1 MKKIIKLICIIFLS
15 LIFIQ
20 CQKSPSPV
28 ADYRWTEERAWQ
40 WHNDNGWM
48 VGTNFNPSTSINQ
61 LEFWQE
67 DTYDPETI
75 ERELEWSAELGMNMH
90 RVYLHNLLWDQDS
103 IGFLER
109 VDNYLNIS
117 ESKNI
122 KTLFVL
128 LDDVWHPVPKLGK
141 QPEPIPFVHNSG
153 WVQAPGS
160 EILGDSSRHDELK
173 NYVKGVISHFA
184 DDKRVVG
191 WDLYNEP
198 DNVASSDPE
207 NLVNNINFRGL
218 NRGPEVKEKH
228 IYSLSLLKKI
238 FMWARE
244 VNPSQPL
251 TVGLWKDSEKWNDI
265 DSLSAIDRFAI
276 SNSDVI
282 SFHAYGDLEETMK
295 KIEDLEQF
303 NRPLLCTEYL
313 ARGEQNTFQI
323 MLPLF
328 KEKEIAAV
336 NWGFVAGKT
345 NTAFPWS
352 SWQVEF
358 DSLPK
363 IWHHDIYLP
372 DKTPYDE
379 KEIAFLKNILSN

>member
-1 MKKIIKLICIIFLS
+1 MKSIKQFTIAVII

-20 CQKSPSPV
+20 CQQNPSSV
-28 ADYRWTEERAWQ
+28 LDYRWSEERAWE
-40 WHNDNGWM
+40 WHKENGWM

-103 IGFLER
+103 IGFLKRIE
-109 VDNYLNIS
+109 NYLEIS
-117 ESKNI
+117 ESKGI
-122 KTLFVL
+122 KTLLVL
-128 LDDVWHPVPKLGK
+128 LDDVWHPIPKLGK

-160 EILGDSSRHDELK
+160 EILGDSLRHGEVK
-173 NYVKGVISHFA
+173 NYIKGIISHFSR
-184 DDKRVVG
+184 DERVIG

-198 DNVASSDPE
+198 DNVAPPDP
-207 NLVNNINFRGL
+207 RYPG
-218 NRGPEVKEKH
+218 RGPEVEKKH
-228 IYSLSLLKKI
+228 IYSLSLLKKV
-238 FMWARE
+238 FHWARE
-244 VNPSQPL
+244 VNPSQPM
-251 TVGLWKDSEKWNDI
+251 TVGLWKDPETWISI
-265 DSLSAIDRFAI
+265 DSLSAIDRFVI
-276 SNSDVI
+276 SNSDVV
-282 SFHAYGDLEETMK
+282 SFHAYGNLEETRK

-313 ARGEQNTFQI
+313 ARGQENTFQKI
-323 MLPLF
+323 LPIF

-345 NTAFPWS
+345 NTVFPWS
-352 SWQVEF
+352 SWDEKF

-372 DKTPYDE
+372 DKTPFDQE
-379 KEIAFLKNILSN
+379 EIDFLKEILIK

>member
-1 MKKIIKLICIIFLS
+1 MKTLKQLTLAVII

-20 CQKSPSPV
+20 CQQTPTSV
-28 ADYRWTEERAWQ
+28 LDFRWTEERAWQ
-40 WHNDNGWM
+40 WHNKNGWM

-67 DTYDPETI
+67 DTYDQETI

-103 IGFLER
+103 VGFLER
-109 VDNYLNIS
+109 VDNYLEIS
-117 ESKNI
+117 ERKGI
-122 KTLFVL
+122 KTLLVL
-128 LDDVWHPVPKLGK
+128 LDDVWHPIPKLGN

-160 EILGDSSRHDELK
+160 KILGDSSRHNELK
-173 NYVKGVISHFA
+173 NYIKGVITHFA
-184 DDKRVVG
+184 DDKRVMG

-198 DNVASSDPE
+198 DNVSPDDPKYPE
-207 NLVNNINFRGL
+207 
-218 NRGPEVKEKH
+218 RGPEVKEKH
-228 IYSLSLLKKI
+228 IYSLSLLKKT
-238 FMWARE
+238 FRWARE

-251 TVGLWKDSEKWNDI
+251 TVGLWKDPVTWRNI

-282 SFHAYGDLEETMK
+282 SFHAYGSLEETMK

-313 ARGEQNTFQI
+313 ARGEQNTFQVI
-323 MLPLF
+323 LPLF
-328 KEKEIAAV
+328 KEKEVAAV

-345 NTAFPWS
+345 NTVFPWS
-352 SWQVEF
+352 SWQVKF

-372 DKTPYDE
+372 DKTPYDQ
-379 KEIAFLKNILSN
+379 KEIDFLKEILLK

>member
-1 MKKIIKLICIIFLS
+1 MKTLKQLTLAVII

-20 CQKSPSPV
+20 CQQTPKSV
-28 ADYRWTEERAWQ
+28 LDFRWTEERAWQ
-40 WHNDNGWM
+40 WHNENGWM

-67 DTYDPETI
+67 DTYDQETI

-103 IGFLER
+103 IGFLKR
-109 VDNYLNIS
+109 VDTYLEIS
-117 ESKNI
+117 ESKGI
-122 KTLFVL
+122 KTLLVL
-128 LDDVWHPVPKLGK
+128 LDDVWHPIPKLGN

-160 EILGDSSRHDELK
+160 KILGDSSRHNELK
-173 NYVKGVISHFA
+173 NYIKGVITHFS
-184 DDKRVVG
+184 DDKRVMG

-198 DNVASSDPE
+198 DNVSPDDPKYPE
-207 NLVNNINFRGL
+207 
-218 NRGPEVKEKH
+218 RGPEVKEKH
-228 IYSLSLLKKI
+228 IYSLSLLKKT
-238 FMWARE
+238 FRWARE

-251 TVGLWKDSEKWNDI
+251 TVGLWKDPVTWRNI

-282 SFHAYGDLEETMK
+282 SFHAYGSLEETMK

-313 ARGEQNTFQI
+313 ARGEQNTFQVI
-323 MLPLF
+323 LPLF
-328 KEKEIAAV
+328 KEKEVAAV

-352 SWQVEF
+352 SWQVKF

-372 DKTPYDE
+372 DKTPYDQ
-379 KEIAFLKNILSN
+379 KEIDFLKEMLLK

>member
-1 MKKIIKLICIIFLS
+1 MKTLKQLTLAVII

-20 CQKSPSPV
+20 CQQTPKSV
-28 ADYRWTEERAWQ
+28 LDFRWTEERAWQ
-40 WHNDNGWM
+40 WHNKNGWM

-67 DTYDPETI
+67 DTYDQETI

-103 IGFLER
+103 VGFLER
-109 VDNYLNIS
+109 VDNYLEIS
-117 ESKNI
+117 ERKGI
-122 KTLFVL
+122 KTLLVL
-128 LDDVWHPVPKLGK
+128 LDDVWHPIPKLGN

-160 EILGDSSRHDELK
+160 KILGDSSRHNELK
-173 NYVKGVISHFA
+173 NYIKGVITHFA
-184 DDKRVVG
+184 DDKRVMG

-198 DNVASSDPE
+198 DNVSPDDPKYPE
-207 NLVNNINFRGL
+207 
-218 NRGPEVKEKH
+218 RGPEVKEKH
-228 IYSLSLLKKI
+228 IYSLSLLKKT
-238 FMWARE
+238 FRWARE

-251 TVGLWKDSEKWNDI
+251 TVGLWKDPVTWRNI

-282 SFHAYGDLEETMK
+282 SFHAYGSLEETMK

-313 ARGEQNTFQI
+313 ARGEQNTFQVI
-323 MLPLF
+323 LPLF
-328 KEKEIAAV
+328 KEKEVAAV

-345 NTAFPWS
+345 NTVFPWS
-352 SWQVEF
+352 SWQVKF

-372 DKTPYDE
+372 DKTPYDQ
-379 KEIAFLKNILSN
+379 KEIDFLKEILLK

>member
-1 MKKIIKLICIIFLS
+1 MKSIKQFTIAVII

-20 CQKSPSPV
+20 CQQNPSSV
-28 ADYRWTEERAWQ
+28 LDYRWSEERAWE
-40 WHNDNGWM
+40 WHKENGWM

-103 IGFLER
+103 IGFLKRIE
-109 VDNYLNIS
+109 NYLEIS
-117 ESKNI
+117 ESKGI
-122 KTLFVL
+122 KTLLVL
-128 LDDVWHPVPKLGK
+128 LDDVWHPIPKLGK

-160 EILGDSSRHDELK
+160 EILGDSLRHGEVK
-173 NYVKGVISHFA
+173 NYIKGIISHFSR
-184 DDKRVVG
+184 DERVIG

-198 DNVASSDPE
+198 DNVAPPDP
-207 NLVNNINFRGL
+207 RYPG
-218 NRGPEVKEKH
+218 RGPEVEKKH
-228 IYSLSLLKKI
+228 IYSLSLLKKV
-238 FMWARE
+238 FHWARE
-244 VNPSQPL
+244 VNPSQPM
-251 TVGLWKDSEKWNDI
+251 TVGLWKDPETWISL
-265 DSLSAIDRFAI
+265 DSLSAIDRFVI
-276 SNSDVI
+276 SNSDVV
-282 SFHAYGDLEETMK
+282 SFHAYGNLEETRK

-313 ARGEQNTFQI
+313 ARGQENTFQKI
-323 MLPLF
+323 LPIF

-345 NTAFPWS
+345 NTVFPWS
-352 SWQVEF
+352 SWDEKF

-372 DKTPYDE
+372 DKTPFDQE
-379 KEIAFLKNILSN
+379 EIDFLKEILIK

>member
-1 MKKIIKLICIIFLS
+1 MKTLKQLTLAVII

-20 CQKSPSPV
+20 CQQTPTSV
-28 ADYRWTEERAWQ
+28 LDFRWTEERAWQ
-40 WHNDNGWM
+40 WHNKNGWM

-67 DTYDPETI
+67 DTYDQETI

-103 IGFLER
+103 IGFLKR
-109 VDNYLNIS
+109 VDTYLEIS
-117 ESKNI
+117 ERKGI
-122 KTLFVL
+122 KTLLVL
-128 LDDVWHPVPKLGK
+128 LDDVWHPIPKLGN

-160 EILGDSSRHDELK
+160 KILGDSSRHNELK
-173 NYVKGVISHFA
+173 NYIKGVITHFA
-184 DDKRVVG
+184 DDKRVMG

-198 DNVASSDPE
+198 DNVSPDDPKYPE
-207 NLVNNINFRGL
+207 
-218 NRGPEVKEKH
+218 RGPEVKEKH
-228 IYSLSLLKKI
+228 IYSLSLLKKT
-238 FMWARE
+238 FRWARE

-251 TVGLWKDSEKWNDI
+251 TVGLWKDPVTWRNI

-282 SFHAYGDLEETMK
+282 SFHAYGSLEETMK

-313 ARGEQNTFQI
+313 ARGEQNTFQVI
-323 MLPLF
+323 LPLF
-328 KEKEIAAV
+328 KEKEVAAV

-345 NTAFPWS
+345 NTVFPWS
-352 SWQVEF
+352 SWQVKF

-372 DKTPYDE
+372 DKTPYDQ
-379 KEIAFLKNILSN
+379 KEIDFLKEILLK

>member
-1 MKKIIKLICIIFLS
+1 MKSIKQFTIAVII

-20 CQKSPSPV
+20 CQQNPSSV
-28 ADYRWTEERAWQ
+28 LDYRWSEERAWEWQ
-40 WHNDNGWM
+40 KENGWI

-103 IGFLER
+103 IGFLKRIE
-109 VDNYLNIS
+109 NYLEIS
-117 ESKNI
+117 ESKGI
-122 KTLFVL
+122 KTLLVL
-128 LDDVWHPVPKLGK
+128 LDDVWHPIPKLGK

-160 EILGDSSRHDELK
+160 EILGDSLRHGEVK
-173 NYVKGVISHFA
+173 NYIKGIISHFSR
-184 DDKRVVG
+184 DERVIG

-198 DNVASSDPE
+198 DNVAPPDP
-207 NLVNNINFRGL
+207 RYPG
-218 NRGPEVKEKH
+218 RGPEVEKKH
-228 IYSLSLLKKI
+228 IYSLSLLKKV
-238 FMWARE
+238 FHWARE
-244 VNPSQPL
+244 VNPSQPM
-251 TVGLWKDSEKWNDI
+251 TVGLWKDPETWISI
-265 DSLSAIDRFAI
+265 DSLSAIDRFVI
-276 SNSDVI
+276 SNSDVV
-282 SFHAYGDLEETMK
+282 SFHAYGNLEETRK

-313 ARGEQNTFQI
+313 ARGQENTFQKI
-323 MLPLF
+323 LPIF

-345 NTAFPWS
+345 NTVFPWS
-352 SWQVEF
+352 SWDEKF

-372 DKTPYDE
+372 DKTPFDQE
-379 KEIAFLKNILSN
+379 EIDFLKEILIK

>member
-1 MKKIIKLICIIFLS
+1 MKKIIKLICILFLS

-20 CQKSPSPV
+20 CQKSPSLV

-40 WHNDNGWM
+40 WHNENGWM

-117 ESKNI
+117 ESKDI

-160 EILGDSSRHDELK
+160 EILGDSSRHDELR

-251 TVGLWKDSEKWNDI
+251 TVGLWKDSETWNDI
-265 DSLSAIDRFAI
+265 DNLSAIDRFAI

-282 SFHAYGDLEETMK
+282 SFHAYGDLEETLK